1 MSALVASLL
10 SIIEIAF
17 LEAIFLFTSSFL
29 SLPSR
34 FLSFSMSIITF
45 LWVWLLSGTVKA
57 FGLSS
62 GLAAAAAALE
72 EVREEEGGGF
82 VVSRRLKEGGNGWVG
97 VEDRESESEAMVV
110 SFVALHY
117 NRS

>member
-17 LEAIFLFTSSFL
+17 LEAILLFTSSFL
-29 SLPSR
+29 SLASR
-34 FLSFSMSIITF
+34 FFSFSMSIITF

-62 GLAAAAAALE
+62 GLAAAAALE

-82 VVSRRLKEGGNGWVG
+82 VVSRRLKEGENRWVG
-97 VEDRESESEAMVV
+97 LEDSESEAMVV
-110 SFVALHY
+110 
-117 NRS
+117 

>member
-17 LEAIFLFTSSFL
+17 LEAILLFTSSFL
-29 SLPSR
+29 SLASR
-34 FLSFSMSIITF
+34 FFSFSMSIITF

-72 EVREEEGGGF
+72 EAGGGF
-82 VVSRRLKEGGNGWVG
+82 VVSRRLKESGNGWVG
-97 VEDRESESEAMVV
+97 VEDSESEAIVV

-117 NRS
+117 NHS

>member
-17 LEAIFLFTSSFL
+17 LEAILLFTSSFL
-29 SLPSR
+29 SLASR

-62 GLAAAAAALE
+62 GLAAAAAL
-72 EVREEEGGGF
+72 EEEGGGF
-82 VVSRRLKEGGNGWVG
+82 VVSRRLKEGGNGWMG
-97 VEDRESESEAMVV
+97 VKDSESESEAIVV

>member
-62 GLAAAAAALE
+62 GLAAALE

-110 SFVALHY
+110 WFVALHY
-117 NRS
+117 NHS

>member
-17 LEAIFLFTSSFL
+17 LEAILLFTSSFL
-29 SLPSR
+29 SLASR

-62 GLAAAAAALE
+62 GLAAAAAAALE
-72 EVREEEGGGF
+72 NEGGGF
-82 VVSRRLKEGGNGWVG
+82 VVSRRLKEGGNGWMG
-97 VEDRESESEAMVV
+97 VEDSEREAIVV

>member
-62 GLAAAAAALE
+62 GLAAAALE

-117 NRS
+117 DHS

>member
-62 GLAAAAAALE
+62 GLAAAAALE

-117 NRS
+117 NHS